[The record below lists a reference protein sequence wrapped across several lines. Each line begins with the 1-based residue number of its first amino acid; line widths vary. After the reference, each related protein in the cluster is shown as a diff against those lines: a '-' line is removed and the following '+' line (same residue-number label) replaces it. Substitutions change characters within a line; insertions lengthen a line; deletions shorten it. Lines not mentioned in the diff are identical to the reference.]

1 MHEATT
7 KWHMKL
13 QKDWNIWFQDIDI
26 EHDINKQLY
35 FYSKVVVWNL
45 HVFQYVCWNFK
56 EYKQIIKIYKY
67 LFKTSFHLVLSFP
80 FVSFVVFASE
90 LCCVA
95 WITWYS
101 LSSWAFVGIW
111 LTMYARFYFKYLFAY
126 HFDIH
131 VYHTHEISFKHLS
144 FLYSTSK
151 AVYFCFPCRAT
162 KILMKLYKM
171 KLQGHKYDSWLRID
185 D

>member
-13 QKDWNIWFQDIDI
+13 QKDSNIWFQDIDI

-131 VYHTHEISFKHLS
+131 VYHNMKFHLNTCHFCIPPVKLCTFVFLVEQLKFLWNYTKWNYKVISTIPD
-144 FLYSTSK
+144 YE
-151 AVYFCFPCRAT
+151 
-162 KILMKLYKM
+162 
-171 KLQGHKYDSWLRID
+171 
-185 D
+185 